1 MTKLVGGQAVIEGVM
16 MRNGD
21 NIAIAVRDPEKKIQ
35 VKKLKIHVPEF
46 KIPIVRGMVNL
57 VYMMYIG
64 VKSLN
69 YSSNVVLQEDGKKES
84 PYLSV
89 IILIVGLVLGVG
101 LFKFLPLG
109 IAELI
114 DREFSINNYFYNIID
129 GVVKIIIFIGY
140 IFLISKMKD
149 IRRVFQ
155 YHGAEHKVVNTFE
168 SKEELNI
175 ENIKKYSTVHRR
187 CGTTFIFLVLFIA
200 IIIYMFIPKDY
211 SFSLKLGL
219 RLLLLPLIAGISYEI
234 LKLGGKYENW
244 FFDILIYPGLL
255 IQKLTTKEPSDDQIE
270 VAIRALK
277 EVI

>member
-129 GVVKIIIFIGY
+129 CVVKIIIFIGY

-200 IIIYMFIPKDY
+200 IIIYMFIH
-211 SFSLKLGL
+211 
-219 RLLLLPLIAGISYEI
+219 
-234 LKLGGKYENW
+234 
-244 FFDILIYPGLL
+244 PGLL

>member
-21 NIAIAVRDPEKKIQ
+21 NIAIAVRDPEKNIQ
-35 VKKLKIHVPEF
+35 VEKLKIHVPEV
-46 KIPIVRGMVNL
+46 KIPIVRGVINL

-69 YSSNVVLQEDGKKES
+69 YSSNLAMKEEGDKKEN
-84 PYLSV
+84 PYLS
-89 IILIVGLVLGVG
+89 IIVLIFGLALAIG

-109 IAELI
+109 VAELV
-114 DREFSINNYFYNIID
+114 DRQFSINNYLYNIVD
-129 GVVKIIIFIGY
+129 GVVKIVIFIGY
-140 IFLISKMKD
+140 ILLISRMED

-155 YHGAEHKVVNTFE
+155 YHGAEHKAVNAFE
-168 SKEELNI
+168 HNDL
-175 ENIKKYSTVHRR
+175 ENVKSYSTVHRR

-200 IIIYMFIPKDY
+200 IIVYMFIPKDY

-234 LKLGGKYENW
+234 LKLGGKYESSK
-244 FFDILIYPGLL
+244 FFTVLIYPGLL
-255 IQKLTTKEPSDDQIE
+255 IQRLTTKEPTDDQIE
-270 VAIRALK
+270 VAVKALK